1 MYLFAGLGGLSQP
14 DTSEVLTRQEGLLH
28 VNITCNSSLLYSR
41 RKVHYVEIY
50 PCKVI
55 LYDIMRV
62 IDLPDYDDSRMV
74 AFASTENIHEYF
86 RRYIMH
92 IVGKAEST
100 YRHYRQ
106 GLQTI
111 SKYMKE
117 MGLVK
122 ESIYELGSIEQLD
135 FAWKM
140 LNTNETFVALDSR
153 GHHMYSAGYRHYH
166 KFAAGERFRSIGQK
180 EIMKLDVPVVCEEPV
195 TMEYKIWKR
204 SGILRNQTIEFAGYQ
219 CEIDHGHDT
228 FIAESTNQ
236 PYMEA
241 HHIIPLRQ
249 QENFG
254 NSLDV
259 YANLISLCPI
269 CHRKIHLGL
278 RDERRSMVDE
288 LYEKRKERLANC
300 GLIMGK
306 EEFEDVVLS
315 D

>member
-1 MYLFAGLGGLSQP
+1 M
-14 DTSEVLTRQEGLLH
+14 
-28 VNITCNSSLLYSR
+28 I
-41 RKVHYVEIY
+41 IY
-50 PCKVI
+50 NTT
-55 LYDIMRV
+55 RV
-62 IDLPDYDDSRMV
+62 IDLLDYDDSRMV

-86 RRYIMH
+86 RRYIVH
-92 IVGKAEST
+92 IIGNAEST

-111 SKYMKE
+111 SKYMRE

-122 ESIYELGSIEQLD
+122 DSVYELGSIEQLD

-140 LNTNETFVALDSR
+140 LNTNEAFVALDTR

-166 KFAAGERFRSIGQK
+166 KFAVGEMFNSFNTK
-180 EIMKLDVPVVCEEPV
+180 EIVKMDVPVVCEKPV
-195 TMEYKIWKR
+195 VMEYKIWRR
-204 SGILRNQTIEFAGYQ
+204 SGILRTQTIELARYQ
-219 CEIDHGHDT
+219 CEIDHGHET
-228 FIAESTNQ
+228 FIAESTNR

-241 HHIIPLRQ
+241 HHIIPLHH
-249 QENFG
+249 QEKFG

-269 CHRKIHLGL
+269 CHRKIHLGQ

-288 LYEKRKERLANC
+288 LYEKRKERFLNC

-306 EEFEDVVLS
+306 DEFENIVLS
-315 D
+315 E